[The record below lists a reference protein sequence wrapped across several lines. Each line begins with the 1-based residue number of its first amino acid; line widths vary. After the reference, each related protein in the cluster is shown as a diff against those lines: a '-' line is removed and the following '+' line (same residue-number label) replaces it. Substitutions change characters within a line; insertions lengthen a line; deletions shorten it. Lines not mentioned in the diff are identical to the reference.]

1 VKVSGNAKKYAS
13 TATHDE
19 NSQYLV
25 QDIMEVLK
33 TRDID
38 WSLYDWNGDGFVN
51 QLLIIYAGKGQNAG
65 GGDDTIWPHQWWI
78 SEHLKDLQQDVYCDP
93 IPVTYGKKQYMVDSY
108 CCVQE
113 DVNGSSVKTS
123 FGTICHEYS
132 HCFGFPDFYRGSKK
146 YVSDWDLMDSGNYND
161 KGFCPACYSAH
172 ERWLMGWLTP
182 TELEY
187 DRTVTNMPALVDE
200 GVAYLIRNEGYA
212 DEYYIVENRQQTGWD
227 SNLPGSGIIIFHID
241 YDPSIWTSIY
251 DTPNSSKIQRYTI
264 FKADDGWTVS
274 DRGWAYPYLG
284 NDSLTNLS
292 TPAATLNKEN
302 TDGTKLMNKSLYDMT
317 VEGGLASFR
326 FVDGPV
332 TGVDV
337 VKPAGTPQ
345 LLYRLGSVSILRYPN
360 GVVKKVVRGERDD
373 V

>member
-1 VKVSGNAKKYAS
+1 
-13 TATHDE
+13 
-19 NSQYLV
+19 
-25 QDIMEVLK
+25 
-33 TRDID
+33 
-38 WSLYDWNGDGFVN
+38 
-51 QLLIIYAGKGQNAG
+51 
-65 GGDDTIWPHQWWI
+65 
-78 SEHLKDLQQDVYCDP
+78 
-93 IPVTYGKKQYMVDSY
+93 
-108 CCVQE
+108 
-113 DVNGSSVKTS
+113 VKTS

-251 DTPNSSKIQRYTI
+251 DTPNSNKIQRYTI

-345 LLYRLGSVSILRYPN
+345 LLYRLGPVSILRYPN

-373 V
+373 G